1 MIQFKENTLGG
12 GGGGGGA
19 GAGVFSDGKIY
30 LKVNL

>member
-1 MIQFKENTLGG
+1 MIQFKENALG

-19 GAGVFSDGKIY
+19 GAGVFSDSKIY